1 MQRSRFDRVELQ
13 QVIEDEVKEGLA
25 NFSILQNICQA
36 LIRAKFVVRLLAPRG
51 HKFALNKMH

>member
-25 NFSILQNICQA
+25 NFSILQNIY
-36 LIRAKFVVRLLAPRG
+36 V
-51 HKFALNKMH
+51 